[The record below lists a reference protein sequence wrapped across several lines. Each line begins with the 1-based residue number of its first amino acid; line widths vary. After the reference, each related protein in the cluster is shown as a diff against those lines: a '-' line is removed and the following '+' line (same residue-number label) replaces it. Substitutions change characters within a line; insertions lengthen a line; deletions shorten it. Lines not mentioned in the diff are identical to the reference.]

1 MENNDNISRTIYNF
15 GELLAEKLQDMG
27 VNASADDGLTTLA
40 DKINDVPSREYIDH
54 TLYVIYDDNEDEYGS
69 RPEQTPFVLKCFGE
83 VMGGCLLPQ
92 NANGTIN
99 VDNYENIPSYTVKLP
114 KYDLDNNIMNYQWE
128 ICDIDKLDKYT
139 VQVLENS
146 NGRYGLLL
154 HEKPKQIGVPY
165 SILLYTGSYETSQY
179 IMNYADGYVLD
190 ELDNGIEN
198 VQVTLT
204 TDDGLITKTVRTGKC
219 GMFNSSFQAP
229 KSYKNKV
236 IASCGDLIRTSKVS
250 DRKWRGKQLIYTN
263 ISASWENNTLTA
275 QVNAGYAGE
284 LDEWQVEMYNIDGEF
299 VTTLNKANPTYVAET
314 PFSVRL
320 EYKGDC
326 IKGFLSSSLELDPP
340 LIPTELTLK
349 STMGV
354 AIENTGNQKTFECD
368 LWLSK
373 KSFESTGTLPN
384 ETILLY
390 INDTLSENKETDSD
404 GHVHFD
410 EHRGSNK
417 YEFRY
422 VGNSNC
428 YPSNYIVDLS

>member
-1 MENNDNISRTIYNF
+1 MKNNDNISRTIYNF

-40 DKINDVPSREYIDH
+40 DKINDVPSREYIDY
-54 TLYVIYDDNEDEYGS
+54 TVYVVYDDNEDEYGS

-114 KYDLDNNIMNYQWE
+114 KYDLDDNIMNYQWE

-139 VQVLENS
+139 VQVLENN

-165 SILLYTGSYETSQY
+165 SILLYTGSYELSQY

-190 ELDNGIEN
+190 EEDNGVAN

-219 GMFNSSFQAP
+219 GKFNSSFSASE
-229 KSYKNKV
+229 SYKNKV

-250 DRKWRGKQLIYTN
+250 DRKWNGKQFVSTN
-263 ISASWENNTLTA
+263 ISASWEDNTLTVH
-275 QVNAGYAGE
+275 VNHATQAGVE
-284 LDEWQVEMYNIDGEF
+284 LDDWQVDMYNIDEEF
-299 VTTLNKANPTYVAET
+299 VTTLNKDNPTYVAEV

-320 EYKGDC
+320 EYKENCKEGRY
-326 IKGFLSSSLELDPP
+326 GSSLEVDPSI
-340 LIPTELTLK
+340 IPTKLIVKREYTDDP
-349 STMGV
+349 SS
-354 AIENTGNQKTFECD
+354 FECD
-368 LWLSK
+368 LWLGK
-373 KSFESTGTLPN
+373 NSFASTGTLPN
-384 ETILLY
+384 KTILVY
-390 INDTLSENKETDSD
+390 INDTLSESLVTDED
-404 GHVHFD
+404 GCAHFD
-410 EHRGSNK
+410 EHIGNNK

-422 VGNSNC
+422 MGDSNH
-428 YPSNYIVDLS
+428 YPCSYIRDLS

>member
-1 MENNDNISRTIYNF
+1 MGNNDNISRTIYNF

-27 VNASADDGLTTLA
+27 VNASANDGLTTLA
-40 DKINDVPSREYIDH
+40 NKINDVPSREYIDY

-114 KYDLDNNIMNYQWE
+114 KYDLDDNIMNYQWE

-139 VQVLENS
+139 LQVLENN

-165 SILLYTGSYETSQY
+165 SILLYTGSIPLYNSSQ
-179 IMNYADGYVLD
+179 IINDANGYVLD
-190 ELDNGIEN
+190 ELDNGVAN

-219 GMFNSSFQAP
+219 GRFNSSFKADE
-229 KSYKNKV
+229 SYKNKV

-250 DRKWRGKQLIYTN
+250 DTKWNGKQFVSTN
-263 ISASWENNTLTA
+263 ISASWEDNTLTVH
-275 QVNAGYAGE
+275 VNYGTQAGVE
-284 LDEWQVEMYNIDGEF
+284 LDDWQVEMYNIDEEL
-299 VTTLNKANPTYVAET
+299 VTTLNKDNPTYVAET

-320 EYKGDC
+320 EYKDDC
-326 IKGFLSSSLELDPP
+326 IKGMYGSSLELDPP
-340 LIPTELTLK
+340 E
-349 STMGV
+349 
-354 AIENTGNQKTFECD
+354 
-368 LWLSK
+368 
-373 KSFESTGTLPN
+373 
-384 ETILLY
+384 
-390 INDTLSENKETDSD
+390 
-404 GHVHFD
+404 
-410 EHRGSNK
+410 
-417 YEFRY
+417 
-422 VGNSNC
+422 
-428 YPSNYIVDLS
+428 